1 MVAFSKAVDHY
12 DRKENTEVKEE
23 LVIARRIDPDN
34 EAVQAYLSKL
44 IVNLSKFKI
53 EAAAM
58 QLPSQNPAY
67 LGILQYAQVS
77 AIFNMPPPAMYFTL
91 IITNSNI
98 VVDITM
104 GSWVLVYH
112 SEGDSAFRRTF

>member
-1 MVAFSKAVDHY
+1 VVAFSKAVDHY

-23 LVIARRIDPDN
+23 LVTARRIDPKN
-34 EAVQAYLSKL
+34 EAVQVYLSKL

-77 AIFNMPPPAMYFTL
+77 AIFNMPPPPRCIL
-91 IITNSNI
+91 P
-98 VVDITM
+98 
-104 GSWVLVYH
+104 
-112 SEGDSAFRRTF
+112 